1 MFDIEQG
8 EFTMPNMPLYP
19 YYYIDSNFS
28 ESGFCCP
35 RQITMSFGKTISCNG
50 YCGAV
55 IPVDMKM
62 YSKKFLVVHSLQL
75 LNAQRLCNFFLVFN
89 LNILF

>member
-35 RQITMSFGKTISCNG
+35 RQFTMPFGKTISCNG
-50 YCGAV
+50 YWGAV

-62 YSKKFLVVHSLQL
+62 YSQK
-75 LNAQRLCNFFLVFN
+75 VFGCSFSS
-89 LNILF
+89 IIKSAKIM